1 MKVILLKDHKQLGK
15 AGELVE
21 AKDGFARNFLF
32 PRKVAIE
39 ATPENLEEWKKQ
51 KAIEAKEEEA
61 NKKEA
66 QELKKKIEKSK
77 VEIKAKGGE
86 GGRLFGAVTSKDI
99 AEAANKQ
106 LGIKLDKKKIELS
119 DNIKTSGMT
128 KVNIKLYPEITAS
141 LKVSV
146 VTE

>member
-1 MKVILLKDHKQLGK
+1 MKVILIKDHKELGK
-15 AGELVE
+15 SGDLVE

-51 KAIEAKEEEA
+51 KAIEAEEEA
-61 NKKEA
+61 ENRKEA
-66 QELKKKIEKSK
+66 EELKKKLEKAE

-86 GGRLFGAVTSKDI
+86 NGKLFGAVTSKDI
-99 AEAANKQ
+99 ATAVEKQ
-106 LGIKLDKKKIELS
+106 LKFKIDKKKIDLS
-119 DNIKTSGMT
+119 DNIKTSGV
-128 KVNIKLYPEITAS
+128 KNINIKLYPEIVAT

>member
-1 MKVILLKDHKQLGK
+1 MKVILLKDDKQLGK

-21 AKDGFARNFLF
+21 AKDGFARNFLL

-39 ATPENLEEWKKQ
+39 ATPENMVEWKKQ
-51 KAIEAKEEEA
+51 KAIEAKEEEE
-61 NKKEA
+61 NKAEA
-66 QELKKKIEKSK
+66 KELKKQIEKSK

-99 AEAANKQ
+99 AEAVNKQ
-106 LGIKLDKKKIELS
+106 LGIKIDKKKIELG
-119 DNIKTSGMT
+119 DNIKTSGLT
-128 KVNIKLYPEITAS
+128 KVNVKLYPEINAT

-146 VTE
+146 VTD

>member
-1 MKVILLKDHKQLGK
+1 MKVILLKDHKELGK

-39 ATPENLEEWKKQ
+39 ANQENLAEWKKQ
-51 KAIEAKEEEA
+51 KDIEEKEEAE

-66 QELKKKIEKSK
+66 LELKKKIEKSK
-77 VEIKAKGGE
+77 VELKAKAGE
-86 GGRLFGAVTSKDI
+86 GGKLFGAITSKDI
-99 AEAANKQ
+99 SNALDKQ
-106 LGIKLDKKKIELS
+106 IGIKIDKKKIELS
-119 DNIKTSGMT
+119 DNIKTSGLT
-128 KVNIKLYPEITAS
+128 NVNLKLYPEVNAT

>member
-1 MKVILLKDHKQLGK
+1 MKVILIKDHKQLGK

-51 KAIEAKEEEA
+51 KAIEAKEEAE

-66 QELKKKIEKSK
+66 EELKKKIEKSK

-86 GGRLFGAVTSKDI
+86 NGKLFGAVTSKDI
-99 AEAANKQ
+99 ATAAEKQ
-106 LGIKLDKKKIELS
+106 LGFKIDKKKIELS
-119 DNIKTSGMT
+119 DNIKTSGV
-128 KVNIKLYPEITAS
+128 KNVNIKLYPEIVAT

>member
-1 MKVILLKDHKQLGK
+1 MKVILLKDHKELGK

-39 ATPENLEEWKKQ
+39 ANEENLAEWKKQ
-51 KAIEAKEEEA
+51 KAIEEKEEAE
-61 NKKEA
+61 NKEA
-66 QELKKKIEKSK
+66 ALELKKKIEKSK
-77 VEIKAKGGE
+77 VELKAKAGE
-86 GGRLFGAVTSKDI
+86 GGKLFGAITSKDI
-99 AEAANKQ
+99 ATALDKQ
-106 LGIKLDKKKIELS
+106 IGIKIDKKKIELS
-119 DNIKTSGMT
+119 DNIKTSGLT
-128 KVNIKLYPEITAS
+128 NVNLKLYPEVNAT

>member
-1 MKVILLKDHKQLGK
+1 MKVILLKDHKELGK

-39 ATPENLEEWKKQ
+39 ANEENLAEWKKQ
-51 KAIEAKEEEA
+51 KAIEEKEEAE
-61 NKKEA
+61 NKKA
-66 QELKKKIEKSK
+66 ALELKKKIEKSK
-77 VEIKAKGGE
+77 VELKAKAGE
-86 GGRLFGAVTSKDI
+86 GGKLFGAITSKDI
-99 AEAANKQ
+99 ATALDKQ
-106 LGIKLDKKKIELS
+106 IGIKIDKKKIELS
-119 DNIKTSGMT
+119 DNIKTSGLT
-128 KVNIKLYPEITAS
+128 NVNLKLYPEVNAT

>member
-1 MKVILLKDHKQLGK
+1 MKVILIKDHKQLGK

-51 KAIEAKEEEA
+51 KAIEAKEEAE

-66 QELKKKIEKSK
+66 EELKKKIEKSK

-86 GGRLFGAVTSKDI
+86 NGELFGAVTSKDI
-99 AEAANKQ
+99 ATAAEKQ
-106 LGIKLDKKKIELS
+106 LGFKIDKKKIELS
-119 DNIKTSGMT
+119 DNIKTSGV
-128 KVNIKLYPEITAS
+128 KSVNIKLYPEIVAT